1 MSICDLVPN
10 LITTDDNLML
20 TMVPDDL
27 EIKAVVFSLDSSGA

>member
-10 LITTDDNLML
+10 LVTTDDNLML

-27 EIKAVVFSLDSSGA
+27 EIKAVVFSLDSSSG